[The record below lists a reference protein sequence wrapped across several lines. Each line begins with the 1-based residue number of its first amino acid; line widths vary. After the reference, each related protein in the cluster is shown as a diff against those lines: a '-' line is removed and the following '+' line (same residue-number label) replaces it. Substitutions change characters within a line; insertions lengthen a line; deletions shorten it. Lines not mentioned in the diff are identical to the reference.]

1 MRWLLIVIVSL
12 LGIAVHA
19 QKKDKLRTVEVND
32 TIVYAG
38 LDRPG
43 ELYII
48 TKANHIQK
56 FDQDGK
62 LLSLYKGERR
72 PTLFEPGDGA
82 RIFAYYRDLQ
92 QYWIF
97 NPSFEVMA
105 AHTFDASFAIEP
117 WLICPAGEN
126 NLWILDGADN
136 TLKKVNTQKGTVVVD
151 VSMNNNTAKENFQYM
166 RDYQNFLFVLEKGKG
181 ILVYN
186 SMGKLVKTILSKD
199 IRHFNFMGSDLYYV
213 EAGILKRV
221 DIFFGEAKEEKL
233 PVNTPSILFTDER
246 AFLIGA
252 RSFEV
257 RAN

>member
-1 MRWLLIVIVSL
+1 MRLLLIVIMSL
-12 LGIAVHA
+12 LSIDTYA
-19 QKKDKLRTVEVND
+19 QKGDKPRTVEVND

-38 LDRPG
+38 VDRPG

-72 PTLFEPGDGA
+72 PALFEPGDGA

-97 NPSFEVMA
+97 NPSFEVTA
-105 AHTFDASFAIEP
+105 VHAFDSSFAIEP
-117 WLICPAGEN
+117 WLICPSGESN
-126 NLWILDGADN
+126 FWILDGADN
-136 TLKKVNTQKGTVVVD
+136 TLKKINTRTGTVVVD
-151 VSMNNNTAKENFQYM
+151 VSMNNTASKENFRYM

-186 SMGKLVKTILSKD
+186 SMGKLVKTITSKD

-213 EAGILKRV
+213 EAGVLKRI

-233 PVNTPSILFTDER
+233 PVNTPAVLLTDER
-246 AFLIGA
+246 TFFIGA

-257 RAN
+257 RK